1 MSDKHKPRIGVFVCH
16 CGVNIGGV
24 VNVPAVVE
32 YARALPNVAYAEG
45 NLYTC
50 SSEGLYK
57 IKEAI
62 RKYDLDRLVVASCTP
77 RTHEPLFRAACE
89 EANLNKYLFH
99 MANIRE
105 QCSWVHARE
114 PEKATEKAKE
124 IVKMAIAKAA
134 LLEPQTEPEIEV
146 QPSAL
151 VIGGGVSGMTAAIS
165 LANQGFN
172 VSLVEKNKELG
183 GKLCEL
189 YRLYPSDK
197 LSSEVL
203 GEYIQSVRSNPNIK
217 IYTSSTV
224 KRVDGF
230 IGNFEV
236 TLNINPS
243 PDWKGS
249 FWGTEEKL
257 KAGTIVVATGA
268 DVFKP
273 IGMYCYGE
281 NRGVI
286 TQLELEKLMKEG
298 KLGKPKN
305 ILMIQCV
312 GAREGKVGGRNYCS
326 RICCTMALKN
336 AMIIKEMLP
345 DSEVSILYR
354 DMNAYGKDFEEQY
367 EKARHNFVQFI
378 RYDDASPPEVSS
390 DANGKLSVKVHDI
403 LGNYALELDAD
414 LIVLSTP
421 LVKSEDA
428 AELSKILK
436 VPLGAEGFF
445 LEAHVKLR
453 PVDFATDGIFLCGTA
468 HGPKTVPESIIQ
480 AYAAASRAGIP
491 MALGKVRTEA
501 ITARVDETRCS
512 GCGTCVK
519 LCPYSAIRKDEHG
532 VARVNDV
539 LCKGCGVCSAS
550 CPEKAIDMRHFSDA
564 QIIAEAT
571 SAIGG
576 S

>member
-1 MSDKHKPRIGVFVCH
+1 MSGKHKPRIGVFVCH

-24 VNVPAVVE
+24 VNVPAVVD
-32 YARALPNVAYAEG
+32 YAKALPNVAYAEG

-50 SSEGLYK
+50 SSEGLYN

-62 RKYDLDRLVVASCTP
+62 KKYDLDRVVVASCTP
-77 RTHEPLFRAACE
+77 RTHEPLFRAACQ

-105 QCSWVHARE
+105 QCSWVHSRE

-134 LLEPQTEPEIEV
+134 LLEPQTEPEIQV

-151 VIGGGVSGMTAAIS
+151 VIGGGVSGMTVAIS

-172 VSLVEKNKELG
+172 VSLIEKNKELG
-183 GKLCEL
+183 GKLREL

-197 LSSEVL
+197 PSSEILDQYV
-203 GEYIQSVRSNPNIK
+203 QSVRSNPNIK

-236 TLNINPS
+236 TLSGN
-243 PDWKGS
+243 
-249 FWGTEEKL
+249 GTEEQL

-273 IGMYCYGE
+273 NGIHCYGE
-281 NRGVI
+281 NRNVI

-305 ILMIQCV
+305 MLMIQCV
-312 GAREGKVGGRNYCS
+312 GAREGKAGGRNYCS

-336 AMIIKEMLP
+336 AMIIKEMFP

-354 DMNAYGKDFEEQY
+354 DMQAYGKDFEEQY
-367 EKARHNFVQFI
+367 EKARRNFVQFI
-378 RYDDASPPEVSS
+378 RYDDANPPRVSS
-390 DANGKLSVKVHDI
+390 DTNGKLSVKVHDI
-403 LGNYALELDAD
+403 LGNYVLELDPD

-421 LVKSEDA
+421 LIKSEGA
-428 AELSKILK
+428 AELSKLLK
-436 VPLGAEGFF
+436 VPLGADGFF

-468 HGPKTVPESIIQ
+468 HGPKTVAESIIQ

-501 ITARVDETRCS
+501 ITARVDEIRCT
-512 GCGTCVK
+512 GCNTCVK

-550 CPEKAIDMRHFSDA
+550 CPEKAINMRHFSDA

-571 SAIGG
+571 SALGG